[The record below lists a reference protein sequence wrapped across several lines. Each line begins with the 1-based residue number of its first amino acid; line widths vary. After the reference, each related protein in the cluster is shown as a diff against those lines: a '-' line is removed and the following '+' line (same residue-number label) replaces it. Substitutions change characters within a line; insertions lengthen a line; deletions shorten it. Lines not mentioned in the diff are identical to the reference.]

1 MATSRK
7 AVRGAGHFE
16 KGEHAAHWE
25 GVTLS
30 VHDVS
35 ARGSQ
40 SHLQI
45 KRICFVRLG
54 TDMGSFAGGMVSGLF
69 ILLLVKPPLRGRR
82 LGCFLSSWAAKHL
95 LVWGPSADSKWPLP
109 HWGFS
114 PQPPEL
120 HKASSSRPVDR
131 EKMTDE
137 TREPHPFPGKR

>member
-1 MATSRK
+1 
-7 AVRGAGHFE
+7 
-16 KGEHAAHWE
+16 
-25 GVTLS
+25 
-30 VHDVS
+30 
-35 ARGSQ
+35 
-40 SHLQI
+40 
-45 KRICFVRLG
+45 
-54 TDMGSFAGGMVSGLF
+54 MGSFAGGMVSGLF

-109 HWGFS
+109 HWDFS